1 MITKHF
7 KILVCS
13 GESFAAMRRAL
24 GEYTYQPR
32 MERGFVVTKDEPSFI
47 EGRYIYVKS
56 ARIKQLNRETLVPID
71 PVNETLQEVRFALDL
86 KHGLV
91 SVQGS
96 RGGFNVLFEA
106 LDSLPYVCVEFGD
119 LNLNLK
125 EYVSELQ
132 QTFNKNEIRALKLS
146 DYIAKE
152 NMLARATFKV
162 LDVREGEKLTEKFQD
177 QLAAVKL
184 DFKLPTGK
192 CNVTVSRR
200 GSVSMSDDAPR
211 EIIDYARDQLP
222 RFHEAEVETAEV
234 RGGKSLEF
242 KKATGHEPAEF
253 VKKVG
258 EELEKHF
265 GPGEMVD
272 GTLTFNAKVKGKK
285 KDAA

>member
-7 KILVCS
+7 KILECS

-24 GEYTYQPR
+24 GELTYQPM

-56 ARIKQLNRETLVPID
+56 ARLKQLHRETLVPID

-91 SVQGS
+91 SVHGP

-106 LDSLPYVCVEFGD
+106 LDSLPDVSVEFGD
-119 LNLNLK
+119 LNINIK
-125 EYVSELQ
+125 DYVFELQ
-132 QTFNKNEIRALKLS
+132 HAYNKNEIRALKLS

-222 RFHEAEVETAEV
+222 RFHEAEVETVGV
-234 RGGKSLEF
+234 RTLGF
-242 KKATGHEPAEF
+242 KKA
-253 VKKVG
+253 K
-258 EELEKHF
+258 
-265 GPGEMVD
+265 
-272 GTLTFNAKVKGKK
+272 
-285 KDAA
+285 AA